1 MHSWPKLNGDKDMQ
15 MDGNTQEQTLEQ
27 TDRLKHRQGSGGRE
41 GAFSHQLTSWTN
53 TVKYLLGCHEN
64 AHSSSPSIL
73 TFGFP
78 CLENFA
84 SLNEGIGFK
93 CDHRWRYFFFFLQSA
108 AGVWMN
114 VVICKKWWVV
124 ERWAFWPLGSELKLN
139 CISKFKLL
147 QLQLFG
153 HVRISSCVIFFN
165 PCIENNKAL
174 AKPEGV
180 RCGLWATSA
189 ITQWRV
195 RIILVGI

>member
-1 MHSWPKLNGDKDMQ
+1 MEIKTCRWMETLRNRHSSRLTGW
-15 MDGNTQEQTLEQ
+15 NTDRGQEGEKEPLAISSPVEQTPLNIYSVAMK
-27 TDRLKHRQGSGGRE
+27 THILLVPV
-41 GAFSHQLTSWTN
+41 FW
-53 TVKYLLGCHEN
+53 LLGFPVWKTLLHWMRVSV
-64 AHSSSPSIL
+64 SSV
-73 TFGFP
+73 TTG
-78 CLENFA
+78 
-84 SLNEGIGFK
+84 
-93 CDHRWRYFFFFLQSA
+93 DVTFFFFLQSA